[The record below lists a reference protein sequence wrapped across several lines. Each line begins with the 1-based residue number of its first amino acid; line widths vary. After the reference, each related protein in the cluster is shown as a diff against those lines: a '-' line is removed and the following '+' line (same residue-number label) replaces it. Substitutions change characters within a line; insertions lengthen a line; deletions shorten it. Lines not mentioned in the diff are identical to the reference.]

1 MRDVRLLIIVG
12 LQLRIPDLLFL
23 LGILRVVAA
32 VHAGS
37 SVIEVDDFR
46 HDMIEEVPVMG
57 DEQNRTVVA
66 LQHLLEPLNRLDIE
80 VVRRLIEDE
89 QVRLREED
97 LLEALPGLLTAG
109 QGIEIIT
116 EGVDLLL
123 HREGL
128 RIREIRRDILFCP
141 RHIGVLLREITDL
154 LSLRKRDHA
163 LGIIRLLLAQN
174 TLNKRRFAGSIDPD
188 NRRFFLVLDM
198 KGDAL

>member
-12 LQLRIPDLLFL
+12 LQLRIPDLFFL
-23 LGILRVVAA
+23 LGILGVVAT

-37 SVIEVDDFR
+37 SVIEVDNLR

-66 LQHLLEPLNRLDIE
+66 IQHLLTPLNRLDIE
-80 VVRRLIEDE
+80 MVRRLIEDE
-89 QVRLREED
+89 EIRLREED
-97 LLEALPGLLTAG
+97 LLEALPSLLTSG

-116 EGVDLLL
+116 EGIDLLF

-128 RIREIRRDILFCP
+128 RIREIRRDILFCA
-141 RHIGVLLREITDL
+141 RHIRMLLREIADL
-154 LSLRKRDHA
+154 LSLRKRNHT

-174 TLNKRRFAGSIDPD
+174 TLNKRRLAGSIDPD

>member
-12 LQLRIPDLLFL
+12 LQLRIPDLFFL
-23 LGILRVVAA
+23 LGILGVVAA

-37 SVIEVDDFR
+37 SVIEVDNLR

-66 LQHLLEPLNRLDIE
+66 LQHLLKPLNRLDIE

-89 QVRLREED
+89 EIRLREED
-97 LLEALPGLLTAG
+97 LLEALPSLLTSG

-116 EGVDLLL
+116 EGLDLLF

-128 RIREIRRDILFCP
+128 RIREIRRDIFFCP
-141 RHIGVLLREITDL
+141 RHIGVLLREITDF
-154 LSLRKRDHA
+154 LSLRKSDYR
-163 LGIIRLLLAQN
+163 LGVIRLLLAQN
-174 TLNKRRFAGSIDPD
+174 TLNKRRLAGSIDPD